1 MKIEY
6 SKHGGQRIKFR
17 GISKR
22 DIKEVLDNPNKVKKS
37 YRNRYIYSKR
47 LESRYIEVVIVNE
60 AGKMVVITAYYL

>member
-6 SKHGGQRIKFR
+6 SKHADQRIKFR
-17 GISKR
+17 KISKR
-22 DIKEVLDNPNKVKKS
+22 DVKEVLDNPDKVKKS